1 MISISILFR
10 SQGEFINNESD
21 DITSTINSVSSIS
34 ENLNQSNKTILLE
47 SSTENLFNTLN
58 DLIDVTTTSSDYS
71 ETSLSSLFLSSA
83 DYYESRTT
91 EKNDLLFGKE
101 QWFNYNQISQ
111 QNSSGSSIV
120 WSKINDESLNS
131 STYIIKS
138 GGECMNRMCRVKL
151 KYNGSISNNID
162 GCLSFILWTR
172 GQPVGQLWIEEDEEQ
187 ENFSQK
193 IQLTNSSLHVE
204 HSLKSN
210 IKNLSIDARILFRN
224 SKIDSITLSNLNVKW
239 HGPCPKYRSMTSSP
253 NISLYQSTF
262 EQEFLTLTSDD
273 YYQTSL
279 FTINNTFENTQD
291 SLLIQSSTVKSHE
304 NLKNK
309 KRFFFID
316 QSNIQWILIS
326 IILFCLLIILLS
338 FLYGLWTIQEY
349 HRFIWHVRFNYPI
362 QFISRRSIRSSI
374 KSENKIERLS
384 QTSDDLFHID
394 YQQEHFD
401 SFSTNSSRSMSSPFN
416 SYF

>member
-1 MISISILFR
+1 
-10 SQGEFINNESD
+10 
-21 DITSTINSVSSIS
+21 
-34 ENLNQSNKTILLE
+34 
-47 SSTENLFNTLN
+47 TL
-58 DLIDVTTTSSDYS
+58 
-71 ETSLSSLFLSSA
+71 
-83 DYYESRTT
+83 
-91 EKNDLLFGKE
+91 
-101 QWFNYNQISQ
+101 
-111 QNSSGSSIV
+111 
-120 WSKINDESLNS
+120 
-131 STYIIKS
+131 
-138 GGECMNRMCRVKL
+138 
-151 KYNGSISNNID
+151 
-162 GCLSFILWTR
+162 
-172 GQPVGQLWIEEDEEQ
+172 
-187 ENFSQK
+187 
-193 IQLTNSSLHVE
+193 
-204 HSLKSN
+204 
-210 IKNLSIDARILFRN
+210 
-224 SKIDSITLSNLNVKW
+224 
-239 HGPCPKYRSMTSSP
+239 SP
-253 NISLYQSTF
+253 NISSYQSTF
-262 EQEFLTLTSDD
+262 EQKFLRLTSDD

-291 SLLIQSSTVKSHE
+291 SLFIQSSTVKSHE

-316 QSNIQWILIS
+316 QSNIQWILIL